1 MAVANTGPTMSVMVG
16 ITRNVYRRL
25 QLRGPDEDVV
35 LHHAQ
40 QSDDDGED
48 PVRGGGEARLHEHDE
63 ADVAGGA
70 GDVVEVEQDQQLLH
84 VLLGLNAEDEILL
97 LDGARSVDAR
107 NVARWLQE
115 LPSALLYC
123 NLSG

>member
-40 QSDDDGED
+40 QSDDDD

-84 VLLGLNAEDEILL
+84 ALLGLNAEDEILL
-97 LDGARSVDAR
+97 LNGARSVDTR

-115 LPSALLYC
+115 LPSALL
-123 NLSG
+123 